1 MTIVA
6 SPAPTVARQALDHV
20 LDANSV
26 NQEQHRMLFNPSVE
40 TDSLAEWIIGLPLP
54 AAKRR
59 EGLRFVRQLLDLN
72 VAEGIAEREAAGLL
86 EPVSI
91 GRQLRA
97 QGMTC
102 KQIAERLRRPLREH
116 GSYIDAVR
124 AVRGELR
131 QVGEHKL
138 RGAGL
143 AGELGVGPTRRLNDI
158 LDHLQTAGVR

>member
-1 MTIVA
+1 MTVVA
-6 SPAPTVARQALDHV
+6 APASSVARQALDHV

-26 NQEQHRMLFNPSVE
+26 NQQQHRILFNPTREV
-40 TDSLAEWIIGLPLP
+40 DSLSEWIISLPLP
-54 AAKRR
+54 VEKRR
-59 EGLRFVRQLLDLN
+59 EGLRFVRQLMDLN

-97 QGMTC
+97 QGFTC
-102 KQIAERLRRPLREH
+102 KQIAVRLRRPLREG

-131 QVGEHKL
+131 TVGETKL

-143 AGELGVGPTRRLNDI
+143 AGELGAGPTKRLNDI
-158 LDHLQTAGVR
+158 LDHLQSGGAR